1 MVSAHLV
8 SSPDDY
14 LLEGAVSRLV
24 ADLRPQFDDVEPEVL
39 DPEVTPEDLAL
50 ELCSPSLFTPSRLIV
65 IPDVTSWVDVPG
77 ERRKGGLGAVPAEVD
92 PAAAVEVL
100 EGGLPPGMALVMGA
114 CCHSK
119 PKGALVSAVESQ
131 GGLHWHPLPPSP
143 KPWED
148 VAVSEAQ
155 EAVLNELLTRA
166 AGDAVI
172 TPAARSLLIE
182 RLGFA
187 PRALVQEGRKLASA
201 CSDGEVDEE
210 LVRMLSF
217 PPERSLE
224 VVWESV
230 MEREV
235 APVLDLLAAADGN
248 LLVRDRGGSPVRP
261 DMLPQI
267 VLATVSAAVQ
277 QLLYLRQVV
286 ARLGL
291 SEELAPERTAE
302 SWWYPRHFS
311 KKIAPTIIA
320 ELEAQAPSPLV
331 RSGAKTPTAFRLGG
345 LFKGAGRYRDDELVA
360 AVAAIGPVEVALRG
374 DMASEAVA
382 SWLTEF
388 VSAS

>member
-14 LLEGAVSRLV
+14 LLEVAVSRLV
-24 ADLRPQFDDVEPEVL
+24 AELRPQFDDVEPEIF
-39 DPEVTPEDLAL
+39 DSEVAPEDLAL

-65 IPDVTSWVDVPG
+65 MPDITAWVDVPG
-77 ERRKGGLGAVPAEVD
+77 ERRKNGLKAVPAELD
-92 PAAAVEVL
+92 PAAVVEVL
-100 EGGLPPGMALVMGA
+100 EGGLPEGMALVMGA

-119 PKGALVSAVESQ
+119 PKGALVSAVASQ
-131 GGLHWHPLPPSP
+131 GGLHWNPLPPPP

-148 VAVSEAQ
+148 VVVSEAQ

-166 AGDAVI
+166 VGEVVI
-172 TPAARSLLIE
+172 TPAARQLLIE

-230 MEREV
+230 MERDV
-235 APVLDLLAAADGN
+235 APVLDLLAAASGN
-248 LLVRDRGGSPVRP
+248 LLVRDRSGSPVRS
-261 DMLPQI
+261 DALPLI
-267 VLATVSAAVQ
+267 VLATMSAAVQ

-286 ARLGL
+286 AGLGL
-291 SEELAPERTAE
+291 SEELAPERTAD

-311 KKIAPTIIA
+311 KKIAPAIIT

-331 RSGAKTPTAFRLGG
+331 RSGTKAPSAFRLGG
-345 LFKGAGRYRDDELVA
+345 LFKGAGRYRDDELLA
-360 AVAAIGPVEVALRG
+360 AVAAVGPVEVAVRG
-374 DMASEAVA
+374 DMAAEAVA

-388 VSAS
+388 VSAR

>member
-1 MVSAHLV
+1 MVFAHLA

-14 LLEGAVSRLV
+14 LLEVAVSRLV
-24 ADLRPQFDDVEPEVL
+24 ADLRAELDDVEPEVL
-39 DPEVTPEDLAL
+39 DSEVTPEDLAL
-50 ELCSPSLFTPSRLIV
+50 ELCSPSLFAPCRLIV
-65 IPDVTSWVDVPG
+65 VPDVTTWVDVPS
-77 ERRKGGLGAVPAEVD
+77 ERRKGGLKAVPAEVD
-92 PAAAVEVL
+92 PAAVVEVL
-100 EGGLPPGMALVMGA
+100 EEGLPQGMGLVMGA

-119 PKGALVSAVESQ
+119 PKGALASAVESQ

-148 VAVSEAQ
+148 LVVSEAQ
-155 EAVLNELLTRA
+155 EAVLNDLLTRA

-172 TPAARSLLIE
+172 TPAARRLLIE

-201 CSDGEVDEE
+201 CGDGEVDEE
-210 LVRMLSF
+210 LVRTLSF
-217 PPERSLE
+217 PRERSLE

-230 MEREV
+230 MGREV
-235 APVLDLLAAADGN
+235 APILDLLAAADGN
-248 LLVRDRGGSPVRP
+248 LLVRDRSGSPVRP
-261 DMLPQI
+261 DALPQI
-267 VLATVSAAVQ
+267 VLATASAALQ

-291 SEELAPERTAE
+291 AEELAPERTAE

-320 ELEAQAPSPLV
+320 ELEAQAPSPLM
-331 RSGAKTPTAFRLGG
+331 RPGSSSPSPFRLGG
-345 LFKGAGRYRDDELVA
+345 LFKGASRYRDDELVA
-360 AVAAIGPVEVALRG
+360 AVAAVGPVEIAVRG
-374 DMASEAVA
+374 GMASNAVA

-388 VSAS
+388 VRVR